1 MKRTAFLLLVTVWL
15 GLPACI
21 QHVSGA
27 EPRMKKDVTDQ
38 ASFVVYL
45 PEGWKSTESL
55 ESGCRILTV
64 SDATGKFESAVH
76 YGISPVGDNALAL
89 SKVLIAKVAGQYP
102 DLHVREG
109 KRTKEWSK
117 IVFDGSYT
125 HPQKGKREFR
135 SWVSVGIDGQ
145 FTFTRMDGPQG
156 QLAAKQQVLLT
167 VLANVRLTKGAFT
180 FNASAPSIQPL
191 VAFRLKD
198 GSASVRIPK
207 DWTLHD
213 VGKTQLIAAGPNGSG
228 SFLVG
233 IVDIASPQI
242 GALVPGMLSSEYL
255 PPHKALQ
262 FVGGKTRLA
271 TNMTFLE
278 VIPRK
283 DLVQQ
288 VGLVYTVGPVQVEE
302 FVYTCTS
309 IKGEKVKGYTFAISF
324 GSRLNTNWKFWHMT
338 VTAPEKKFD
347 SLVPTLSAMM
357 HSYSIDDNYAADYII
372 RGMARLRELQQQT
385 AQIVARN
392 AQEIHGMMQAC
403 YDERQRSM
411 DYIDYQRTNYIR
423 GQQDWISTMEGGRIY
438 HTDSWG
444 TLNSDTGEYF
454 QGKAYDYVHFQGD
467 NPKYNEQMT
476 PIDSRQLWERHVR

>member
-1 MKRTAFLLLVTVWL
+1 MNHIARLLFVSCIGQL
-15 GLPACI
+15 ACI
-21 QHVSGA
+21 GHGSAA
-27 EPRMKKDVTDQ
+27 EPGMKKAVTDQ
-38 ASFVVYL
+38 ASFVAYV
-45 PEGWKSTESL
+45 PEGWKSAESL
-55 ESGCRILTV
+55 EGGCRILKV
-64 SDATGKFESAVH
+64 SDPTGQYEAALR
-76 YGISPVGDNALAL
+76 YGISPVGDNTLAL
-89 SKVLIAKVAGQYP
+89 SKVLLAEIASHFP
-102 DLHVREG
+102 DLQVREG
-109 KRTKEWSK
+109 KRTKDWSK
-117 IVFDGSYT
+117 SVFDGSYD

-135 SWVSVGIDGQ
+135 SWVCVSGDGQ
-145 FTFTRMDGPQG
+145 FTFTTVEGPQK
-156 QLAAKQQVLLT
+156 QLAAKRQTLLT
-167 VLANVRLTKGAFT
+167 ILANVRLTKGAFK
-180 FNASAPSIQPL
+180 FKGPSPAIQPL
-191 VAFRLKD
+191 VARRLED
-198 GSASVRIPK
+198 ASASTRIPK

-213 VGKTQLIAAGPNGSG
+213 LGKTQLIAADPSG
-228 SFLVG
+228 SCSFIVG

-262 FVGGKTRLA
+262 FVGGKTGLA
-271 TNMTFLE
+271 MTMKFLE

-288 VGLVYTVGPVQVEE
+288 VSLVYTVGPVQVEE

-309 IKGEKVKGYTFAISF
+309 AKGENVKGYTFAISF

-338 VTAPEKKFD
+338 VTAPETKFG
-347 SLVPTLSAMM
+347 SLAPTLSAMM
-357 HSYSIDDNYAADYII
+357 HSYSIDDTYAADYII

-385 AQIVARN
+385 AQIVAQN
-392 AQEIHGMMQAC
+392 AQEIRSMMQAC

-423 GQQDWISTMEGGRIY
+423 GQQDWISTMEGGTIY

-444 TLNSDTGEYF
+444 TLNTDTSEYS
-454 QGKAYDYVHFQGD
+454 GSKAYDYVHFQGD